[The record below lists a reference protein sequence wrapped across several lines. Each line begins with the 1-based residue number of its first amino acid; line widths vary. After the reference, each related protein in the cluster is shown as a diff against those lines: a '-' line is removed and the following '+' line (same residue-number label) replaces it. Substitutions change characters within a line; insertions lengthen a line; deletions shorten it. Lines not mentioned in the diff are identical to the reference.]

1 MKDKNEKLNFENFDK
16 LAFELLKQ
24 ENRNSTTI
32 KLNWNGYSLEKDEIK
47 KIYKDK
53 EEQGISLDTAFINYV
68 EENNESISLE
78 LDDALHDLAYE
89 VTSKYTDFEEGSDLF
104 FEMKDKLY
112 QYVTEQFTKDYDLD
126 QVLKN
131 TKVEEIVIFL
141 KSENTNYPSDERD
154 DTFCF
159 NNLVNEDTLQEFFS
173 QTKFNSVAFL
183 IQSQGYEVED
193 IFDIDKINSSK
204 FLSSLRNELDC
215 STFSNTLREG
225 NIVFAKLGNNDFK
238 DVIELTDSKKILI
251 PKEIANVGL
260 YDLET
265 RTGSELTI
273 KIEKDIVLDEKN
285 FVVMNEYNN
294 GRNEELLKYYVHDND
309 EKNKFIFNP
318 LPDKEAFE
326 MKKINVEKVIEKYK
340 EYFSEELENK
350 KDKEKEKEF

>member
-1 MKDKNEKLNFENFDK
+1 MKNKNEKLNFENFNE
-16 LAFELLKQ
+16 LAFELLKK
-24 ENRNSTTI
+24 ENGNSTTM
-32 KLNWNGYSLEKDEIK
+32 KLKWNGYSLEKDEIK

-53 EEQGISLDTAFINYV
+53 EEQGISLDTAFINYF
-68 EENNESISLE
+68 EENNESINLE

-112 QYVTEQFTKDYDLD
+112 QYATEQFTKDYDLD

-159 NNLVNEDTLQEFFS
+159 NNLVDEDTLKEFFS
-173 QTKFNSVAFL
+173 KTEFNSVAFL

-204 FLSSLRNELDC
+204 FLSSLRSELDC
-215 STFSNTLREG
+215 SIFSNMFKEG
-225 NIVFAKLGNNDFK
+225 NVVFAKLGDNDFK
-238 DVIELTDSKKILI
+238 DVIELTDSSKILI
-251 PKEIANVGL
+251 PKEIKSVGL

-265 RTGSELTI
+265 RIGSDLGI
-273 KIEKDIVLDEKN
+273 QLEKDIILNEKN
-285 FVVMNEYNN
+285 FIVKSEYNN

-309 EKNKFIFNP
+309 EKIKFVFNP
-318 LPDKEAFE
+318 LPDKVPFE
-326 MKKINVEKVIEKYK
+326 MKKINVEKVVEKYK

-350 KDKEKEKEF
+350 KEKEKEKEF

>member
-1 MKDKNEKLNFENFDK
+1 MKNKNEKLNFENFDE
-16 LAFELLKQ
+16 LVFGLLKE
-24 ENRNSTTI
+24 ENGNSTTI
-32 KLNWNGYSLEKDEIK
+32 KLNWNGYSLEKNEIK
-47 KIYKDK
+47 KIYKNK
-53 EEQGISLDTAFINYV
+53 EEQGISLDAAFINYV

-78 LDDALHDLAYE
+78 LDEALHDLAYD

-112 QYVTEQFTKDYDLD
+112 QYAIEQFRKDYDLD

-131 TKVEEIVIFL
+131 TKIEEIVIFL

-159 NNLVNEDTLQEFFS
+159 NNLVDEDTLKDFFS
-173 QTKFNSVAFL
+173 KTEFNSVAFL

-193 IFDIDKINSSK
+193 IFDIDKINHSK
-204 FLSSLRNELDC
+204 FLSSLRNELDN
-215 STFSNTLREG
+215 STFSNKFKEG

-238 DVIELTDSKKILI
+238 DVIELTDSSKILI
-251 PKEIANVGL
+251 PKEMKNVGL

-265 RTGSELTI
+265 RNGSDLGI
-273 KIEKDIVLDEKN
+273 QLEKDIVLDEKN
-285 FVVMNEYNN
+285 FIVKSEYNN

-309 EKNKFIFNP
+309 EKNKFVFNP

-350 KDKEKEKEF
+350 KYKEKEKEF

>member
-215 STFSNTLREG
+215 SIFSNTLREG

-273 KIEKDIVLDEKN
+273 KIEKDIVLAEKN
-285 FVVMNEYNN
+285 FVVY
-294 GRNEELLKYYVHDND
+294 
-309 EKNKFIFNP
+309 KFIFNP

>member
-47 KIYKDK
+47 KMYKDK

-89 VTSKYTDFEEGSDLF
+89 VTSKYTDFEEGSDIF

-112 QYVTEQFTKDYDLD
+112 EYATEQFRKDYDLD

-141 KSENTNYPSDERD
+141 KSEKTNYPSDERD

-159 NNLVNEDTLQEFFS
+159 NNLVDEDTLKDFFS
-173 QTKFNSVAFL
+173 KTEFNSVAFL

-204 FLSSLRNELDC
+204 FLSSLRSELDN
-215 STFSNTLREG
+215 STFSNMFKEG
-225 NIVFAKLGNNDFK
+225 NIVFAKLGDNNFK
-238 DVIELTDSKKILI
+238 DVIELTDSEKILL
-251 PKEIANVGL
+251 PKEMSNVGL

-265 RTGSELTI
+265 RTGSDLTI
-273 KIEKDIVLDEKN
+273 KLEKDIVLDEKN
-285 FVVMNEYNN
+285 FIVMNEYNN
-294 GRNEELLKYYVHDND
+294 GRNEELLKYYLHDND
-309 EKNKFIFNP
+309 EKNKFISNP

>member
-141 KSENTNYPSDERD
+141 KSENTNYSSDERD

-273 KIEKDIVLDEKN
+273 KIEKDIVLAEKN

-294 GRNEELLKYYVHDND
+294 GGNEELLKYYVHDND
-309 EKNKFIFNP
+309 EKYKFIFNP